1 LDRKALPVSRARISR
16 IARDENSAGEA
27 ALAGLLFLARTLKEE
42 ELLNSAEIRALFD
55 VMTDK
60 YVLSF
65 SQPDDELRSPRD

>member
-60 YVLSF
+60 LPSERHEEVRSIL
-65 SQPDDELRSPRD
+65 QPA